1 MIRRIGIDFGTSTT
15 VLQTKNY
22 ENDGVT
28 PIGDR
33 IDTKDVKFG
42 KQSFCDTCVKQKQ
55 DRWYCGL
62 EAVKNIP
69 DAKLYYNFKM
79 QLESSDAGIA
89 AEAREA
95 TLHFFEYLYKTYA
108 EQRDNGQFG
117 EKAEREET
125 LVSYPV
131 KWRQDTAEFLLQAAQ
146 KAGFPNIRHMN
157 EARAAISAVLVQSMQ
172 QTTRQEMNDRNIL
185 LCDMGAGTCDLVL
198 CRYKVADGGV
208 LEILTCWPRGED
220 TLTFGGREI
229 DARLQ
234 EYIVNIMEKNGLP
247 VKRLKSSLN
256 EFRIWKELEV
266 SPMLAEGY
274 PVESCDII
282 ENAANGDCIDYPP
295 MTREIF
301 ESITQTQMQDFI
313 HLINGALDSCDE
325 PISQIDL
332 AILVGGNSQWY
343 FIGDLL
349 SGKQIGD
356 CAVDI
361 PISPK
366 QVICPPNPQMTVAMG
381 LVLSDLPMR
390 VTNEEVIEKAA
401 APDRQGNP
409 VVETS
414 SSLGIPLKGIDKSVE
429 RVLNQEGME
438 VLKRFLIQMGQD
450 SKYTSQ
456 STQYLKAGET
466 SLANDPLR
474 VCNRVRKGMNL
485 LEDMKFYF
493 AHDGTS
499 FENGKIGLF
508 LCDKGIGG
516 RTMGGFTRLFS
527 WDEFVNGRWSI
538 SNTTLVYNDD
548 TLVAAIYTKDKT
560 MDQDHVTLQKIMEL
574 QNILKHYLISVEGN
588 EADMRQAK
596 IRDIVREEIRTL
608 KWGHL
613 LELYSI
619 DQTENTIDFRDKSI
633 LCGFMEKWNVD
644 KKKEIYAWCDLSGI
658 ILNRGDGILIT
669 EAGIYYKEIFESM
682 RFVSWETV
690 VDSDG
695 GFRFSGDTITF
706 AFQSVF
712 QIYRNVTGGDSEEK
726 RVAIAREVYKAFC
739 RIESRIRKLD

>member
-15 VLQTKNY
+15 VLQVKNY
-22 ENDGVT
+22 ESDGVT

-42 KQSFCDTCVKQKQ
+42 KQSYCDTYVKQRQ
-55 DRWYCGL
+55 DRWYCGP
-62 EAVKNIP
+62 EALKNIP
-69 DAKLYYNFKM
+69 DAKLYTNFKM
-79 QLESSDAGIA
+79 QLESPDAAIA

-117 EKAEREET
+117 EKTEREET

-131 KWRQDTAEFLLQAAQ
+131 KWRQDTAEFLLQAAVQ
-146 KAGFPNIRHMN
+146 AGFPNIRHMN
-157 EARAAISAVLVQSMQ
+157 EARAAISAVLVQSVQ
-172 QTTRQEMNDRNIL
+172 QMEHQEKDEQIIL

-198 CRYKVADGGV
+198 CRYKAADGGV
-208 LEILTCWPRGED
+208 LEIITCWPRGEG

-229 DARLQ
+229 DACLQ
-234 EYIVNIMEKNGLP
+234 EYIVTIMEKNGLP
-247 VKRLKSSLN
+247 VKRLRSSLN
-256 EFRIWKELEV
+256 EFRTWKELEV

-274 PVESCDII
+274 SVESCDII
-282 ENAANGDCIDYPP
+282 ENAANGDCIAYPP
-295 MTREIF
+295 MTRELF
-301 ESITQTQMQDFI
+301 ESLTQTLMQDFI
-313 HLINGALDSCDE
+313 CLVNGAMQSCGE

-349 SGKQIGD
+349 KGKRVGD
-356 CAVDI
+356 CAI
-361 PISPK
+361 NMPILHS
-366 QVICPPNPQMTVAMG
+366 QIVCPPNPQMTVAMG

-390 VTNEEVIEKAA
+390 VTNEEVIAKAA
-401 APDRQGNP
+401 APDRSE
-409 VVETS
+409 VDTVEPKSGKDVTPQS
-414 SSLGIPLKGIDKSVE
+414 DNEAKSL
-429 RVLNQEGME
+429 VLSQEGIE
-438 VLKRFLIQMGQD
+438 ILKNFLIQMSQD
-450 SKYTSQ
+450 SKYTSE

-466 SLANDPLR
+466 SLPNDQMK
-474 VCNRVRKGMNL
+474 VCGRVRKGMNL

-516 RTMGGFTRLFS
+516 RTMGGVTRLFS
-527 WDEFVNGRWSI
+527 WDDFVNGRWSI
-538 SNTTLVYNDD
+538 SNTTLVYHDD

-560 MDQDHVTLQKIMEL
+560 MDQDHATLQKIVEL
-574 QNILKHYLISVEGN
+574 QCILKPYLISGEGS
-588 EADMRQAK
+588 EADLRQAK

-608 KWGHL
+608 QWGHL
-613 LELYSI
+613 LEIYSI
-619 DQTENTIDFRDKSI
+619 DKTENTIDFSDKSI

-644 KKKEIYAWCDLSGI
+644 KKKEVYAWCDLSGI

-669 EAGIYYKEIFESM
+669 EAGIYYKEMFESM
-682 RFVSWETV
+682 RFVSWDTV
-690 VDSDG
+690 VESGG
-695 GFRFSGDTITF
+695 GFRFSGDTVTF

-712 QIYRNVTGGDSEEK
+712 QIYRNVTGGDSTEK
-726 RVAIAREVYKAFC
+726 RVAIARDVYKAFC
-739 RIESRIRKLD
+739 RIESRISKLG